1 MADIVDKATRSRMMS
16 GIRSGNTK
24 PEIVIRKGLHRER
37 FRFRLHQSGLPGK
50 PDIVLPKYRAVILVH
65 GCFWHKHHCSFFK
78 LPDTRT
84 DFWLTKLNGNAS
96 RDTKNIENLIQ
107 GGWRVAIVWECAMR
121 GRRKMETADLIET
134 LADWLKGE
142 ENRIEVPKI

>member
-1 MADIVDKATRSRMMS
+1 MTDIVDKATRSRMMS
-16 GIRSGNTK
+16 GIRSENTK
-24 PEIVIRKGLHRER
+24 PEIVIRKGLHREG
-37 FRFRLHQSGLPGK
+37 FRFRLRRFGLPGK

-65 GCFWHKHHCSFFK
+65 GCFWHKHHCSLFK

-84 DFWLTKLNGNAS
+84 DFWLTKLNGNAL
-96 RDTKNIENLIQ
+96 RDTKNIEKLIRA
-107 GGWRVAIVWECAMR
+107 GWRVAIVWECTMR
-121 GRRKMETADLIET
+121 GRRKMETVDLIET

>member
-1 MADIVDKATRSRMMS
+1 MTDIVDKATRSRMMS

-24 PEIVIRKGLHRER
+24 PEIVIRKGLHREG
-37 FRFRLHQSGLPGK
+37 FRFRLRQSGLPGK
-50 PDIVLPKYRAVILVH
+50 PDIVLPKYRVVILVH
-65 GCFWHKHHCSFFK
+65 GCFWHKHHCSLFK

-96 RDTKNIENLIQ
+96 RDTKNIENLIR

-142 ENRIEVPKI
+142 EKRIEVPKI

>member
-1 MADIVDKATRSRMMS
+1 MMR
-16 GIRSGNTK
+16 GIRSGDTK
-24 PEIVIRKGLHRER
+24 PEIFIRKGLHREG
-37 FRFRLHQSGLPGK
+37 FRFRLRRSDLPGR

-65 GCFWHKHHCSFFK
+65 GCFWHKHHCSLFR

-84 DFWLTKLNGNAS
+84 DFWLTKLNGNVS

-107 GGWRVAIVWECAMR
+107 TGWRVAIVWECAMR

-134 LADWLKGE
+134 LTDWLMGE